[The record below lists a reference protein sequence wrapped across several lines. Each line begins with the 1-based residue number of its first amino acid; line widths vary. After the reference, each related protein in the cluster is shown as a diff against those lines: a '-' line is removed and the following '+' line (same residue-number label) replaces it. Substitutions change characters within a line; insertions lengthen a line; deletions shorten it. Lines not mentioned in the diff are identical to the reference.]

1 MNYTEIFLKREIL
14 SLLLLTF
21 CKLPAGENEQRRV
34 TEVNDIFGEYLDKF
48 KGIYVGDKG
57 RGPVDVT

>member
-1 MNYTEIFLKREIL
+1 MHYTEIFLNREIL
-14 SLLLLTF
+14 LLLLLLTF
-21 CKLPAGENEQRRV
+21 CKLAAGENEQRRV
-34 TEVNDIFGEYLDKF
+34 TDIFGEYLDEF